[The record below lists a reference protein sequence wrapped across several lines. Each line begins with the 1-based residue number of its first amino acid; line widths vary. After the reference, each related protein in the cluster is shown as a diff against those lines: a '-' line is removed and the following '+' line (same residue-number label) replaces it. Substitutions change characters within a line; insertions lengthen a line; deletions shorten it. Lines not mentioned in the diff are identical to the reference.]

1 MKQVIDYSAIIF
13 SLLLAA
19 GTGACAQDEAVMRP
33 WPIPPHQNA
42 DWSLPKGVS
51 DSEGKIAATMK
62 TLFEFG
68 LADPRGMPYHHV
80 KRQENSKAMPARAW
94 VLPASRDDPQRYAIG
109 WNGLIYPVTEVGA
122 IADLQADLVIL
133 REKGR
138 FGEKPFANSSPNGEP
153 FAFSEWRFDDS
164 EGGVASWWMRGGD

>member
-1 MKQVIDYSAIIF
+1 MVSLFMKQVIDYSAIIF

-19 GTGACAQDEAVMRP
+19 GTGACAQDEA
-33 WPIPPHQNA
+33 IPPHQNA

-164 EGGVASWWMRGGD
+164 EGGVAS